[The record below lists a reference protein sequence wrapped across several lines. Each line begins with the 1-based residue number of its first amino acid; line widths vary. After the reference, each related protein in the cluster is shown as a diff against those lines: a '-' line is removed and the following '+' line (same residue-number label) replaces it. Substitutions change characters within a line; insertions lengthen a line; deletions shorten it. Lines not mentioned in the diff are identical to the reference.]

1 MNRVHMNNL
10 RALVRS
16 LSLCVLLLFGDVVT
30 SNAQTSSPEL
40 RLFVDAPGSESA
52 QPATLPNGVKRQRE
66 VVIDPEVMSAL
77 IAQPVPARLTLNL
90 FSNLSFKAVLHRR
103 EMPGPGRVVLSGQLA
118 GIPGSTVVLAS
129 QGEVVIGSVSIP
141 GRDIWRIG
149 YAGPG
154 VHRIIEL
161 DPSKRAPC
169 GVTVDNAVRTDA
181 DLGLQAVVA
190 PPPLLGSASAI
201 SQVDVM
207 VVYTPQARASA
218 GSTDAMNAAIDAAVM
233 EANLVYARSLVNMQI
248 RLVHRAE
255 VAYTESGI
263 MQTDLNRV
271 RDNGDGF
278 MDNVHTLRNT
288 YGADLVCLVTD
299 SSSGEAGLA
308 GVMLTPS
315 TSFAPNAFSVVLR
328 SDLVGYYTF
337 AHELGHNMGCS
348 HDRAN
353 STFGGAYSYAYGH
366 ALSVGGF
373 SYGTVMS
380 YEGVGI
386 PHFSNPE
393 VLYRGVPTGIAEGSP
408 NSADNARVLN
418 NTAPIAS
425 AFRGTAVS
433 TFSPV
438 VSITSPAQQ
447 QYFPTAGGTVTINV
461 SATDPDGTV
470 AKVEFFVNGTLIG
483 TDTSPSFSL
492 NWNSVLTGSYEVMA
506 RATDNLGIASDSVPV
521 YVIVGAAAPAND
533 NFANRQVITG
543 ATGEATGSTVNATRE
558 VNEPR
563 HPDYGSGISIW
574 YSWTAP
580 ANGQAIF
587 NSFGKPLSIYTGTS
601 LTALTCLSFASTS
614 FSSATF
620 TAVQGVTYQISVDEL
635 YVISPG
641 GAITLQWELRPPA
654 TNDLFANRI
663 LIPPAGGRINAYNLG
678 ATEEAGE
685 PNHAYAGSASVWWTW
700 TSPLTT
706 NTTIQATGVGL
717 FQPLLGV
724 YTGSAVNALTL
735 IGSGGVFSESK
746 VTFMATAGTTYQIA
760 VDGLGGETG
769 DFTLLVD
776 QGQPPPNNDF
786 ASSILVTGATNS
798 ITGSNLLATPEA
810 SEPAPHFAGG
820 KSVWWKWVSPGYGQA
835 TISTIGSDFDTVMGV
850 YTNTPLANLT
860 FIASDDDAG
869 GNRTS
874 QVTFDAI
881 RGATYYILVDG
892 YDGETGAITLNIS
905 GPAADTRPV
914 LSGVSFSP
922 GNFQFQLPGGIGQPY
937 KIQWSSDLIT
947 WNDLHTGTLS
957 AHLLFFQ
964 DTSPV
969 QARRFYRVLF
979 TQ

>member
-1 MNRVHMNNL
+1 MNNRHSLL
-10 RALVRS
+10 RWFS
-16 LSLCVLLLFGDVVT
+16 LGMLLFLGCFAASAETPRAEAKLFLDTIVT
-30 SNAQTSSPEL
+30 EP
-40 RLFVDAPGSESA
+40 APPTVL
-52 QPATLPNGVKRQRE
+52 PAGVKRQRE
-66 VVIDPEVMSAL
+66 VVIDPAVLAAL
-77 IAQPVPARLTLNL
+77 NDQPLPARFTLNL
-90 FSNLSFKAVLHRR
+90 FSNLSFTAVLNRR

-129 QGEVVIGSVSIP
+129 QGDVVIGSVAIP
-141 GRDIWRIG
+141 GRDMWRIG

-154 VHRIIEL
+154 MHRVLEL

-169 GVTVDNAVRTDA
+169 GVTDENTWRESP
-181 DLGLQAVVA
+181 DLGLQAVPA

-201 SQVDVM
+201 TLVDVM
-207 VVYTPQARASA
+207 VVYTAQSRAAA
-218 GSTDAMNAAIDAAVM
+218 GGTDAMHAAIDAAVM
-233 EANLVYARSLVNMQI
+233 EANLVYARSLVNLQL

-255 VAYTESGI
+255 VTYTESGS

-271 RDNGDGF
+271 RDTGDGF
-278 MDNVHTLRNT
+278 MDNVHTLRDT
-288 YGADLVCLVTD
+288 YGADLVCLITD
-299 SSSGEAGLA
+299 TSSGIAGLA

-315 TSFAPNAFSVVLR
+315 ASFAPNGFSVVSR
-328 SDLVGYYTF
+328 SDLVGFYTF
-337 AHELGHNMGCS
+337 AHELGHNMGCA

-353 STFGGAYSYAYGH
+353 TTLGGAYSYAYGH

-373 SYGTVMS
+373 TYGTVMS
-380 YEGVGI
+380 YVGSGI

-418 NTAPIAS
+418 NTAPIVS

-447 QYFPTAGGTVTINV
+447 QYFPTAGGTVTIDV

-470 AKVEFFVNGTLIG
+470 ARVDFFVNGTLIG
-483 TDTSPSFSL
+483 SDSSPSFSL
-492 NWNSVLTGSYEVMA
+492 NWNSVLQGSYELIA
-506 RATDNLGIASDSVPV
+506 RATDNLGVASDSVPV

-533 NFANRQVITG
+533 NFANRQVVTG
-543 ATGEATGSTVNATRE
+543 ASGQVTGTTVNATRE

-563 HPDYGSGISIW
+563 HPDYGNGNSVW

-580 ANGQAIF
+580 ANGQATF
-587 NSFGKPLSIYTGTS
+587 NSFGKPLSVYTGTS
-601 LTALTCLSFASTS
+601 LTALTCRNFASTS

-620 TAVQGVTYQISVDEL
+620 TVIQGVTYQISVDEL
-635 YVISPG
+635 YVTSTG
-641 GAITLQWELRPPA
+641 GDITLQWELRSPA
-654 TNDLFANRI
+654 TNDHFANRI
-663 LIPPAGGRINAYNLG
+663 TISPAGGTITAHNLG

-685 PNHAYAGSASVWWTW
+685 PNHAYPGSASVWWTW

-746 VTFMATAGTTYQIA
+746 VTFLATAGTTYQIA
-760 VDGLGGETG
+760 IDGLGGETG
-769 DFTLLVD
+769 DFSFVVD
-776 QGQPPPNNDF
+776 QSQPPPNDAF
-786 ASSILVTGATNS
+786 ANSITVTGATNTV
-798 ITGSNLLATPEA
+798 TGTNFRATKEA
-810 SEPAPHFAGG
+810 AETSPLSGGG
-820 KSVWWKWVSPGYGQA
+820 KSVWWKWTAPGYGQVI
-835 TISTIGSDFDTVMGV
+835 ISTIGSDFDTVMGI
-850 YTNTPLANLT
+850 YTNTTLANLIN
-860 FIASDDDAG
+860 IASDDDSG

-874 QVTFDAI
+874 RVTFDAV
-881 RGATYYILVDG
+881 RGATYHILVDG

-905 GPAADTRPV
+905 GPAADTRPAV
-914 LSGVSFSP
+914 SGFVASP
-922 GNFQFQLPGGIGQPY
+922 GNVQFQFSGGIGQPY

-947 WNDLHTGTLS
+947 WHDLYTDTLS
-957 AHLLFFQ
+957 AHLLYFQ

-979 TQ
+979 TFTE